1 MLGAALWAQ
10 APAAR
15 PAASKAA
22 AAPAA
27 AKPAQAKAAAAAV
40 PAAKTAAKPG
50 APAAAAKPAAAAPA
64 APAADPVVFAAGS
77 KKMTRSEFEDLMQNL
92 PENLKTQMGGNTP
105 ESRRRLAVQLGEIMT
120 YADEAR
126 KLHLAD
132 KPSVK
137 VQLFLQQEST
147 LASLLYQ
154 HLAETKMPAEA
165 DVAAWYDAHKSEY
178 ENAKARHILIR
189 FQGSRVPLKT
199 GQKDLTE
206 AEALA
211 KTQAL
216 RERIAKG
223 EDFAA
228 VAKAE
233 SDDTGSGA
241 QGGDLGS
248 FGRGRMVPVF
258 EQAAFSLPV
267 GELSQPV
274 KSPFGYHLIQVQ
286 ERSSKPLAEVKA
298 DIVKKLTTENAQ
310 KAMESYKQAAKATL
324 DEAYFGAPSASPA
337 AAPAKAPA
345 AAPAKTPQQ

>member
-15 PAASKAA
+15 PAAPRA
-22 AAPAA
+22 AAPTVA
-27 AKPAQAKAAAAAV
+27 AKPAQAK
-40 PAAKTAAKPG
+40 T
-50 APAAAAKPAAAAPA
+50 AAAKPAAAAASAGTA
-64 APAADPVVFAAGS
+64 AAEASTNPVVFSAGS
-77 KKMTRSEFEDLMQNL
+77 KKMTRSEFDDLMQNL
-92 PENLKTQMGGNTP
+92 PENLKSQMGGNTP
-105 ESRRRLAVQLGEIMT
+105 ESRRRLAEQLGEIMT

-154 HLAETKMPAEA
+154 HLSETKKPTDAE
-165 DVAAWYDAHKSEY
+165 VTAWYDAHKSEF
-178 ENAKARHILIR
+178 ESAKARHILIR
-189 FQGSRVPLKT
+189 FQGSRVPLKPD
-199 GQKDLTE
+199 QKDLTE

-216 RERIAKG
+216 RDRIAKG

-258 EQAAFSLPV
+258 EQAAFSLPI

-286 ERSSKPLAEVKA
+286 ERGAKPLAEVKSE
-298 DIVKKLTTENAQ
+298 IEKRLTTENAQ
-310 KAMESYKQAAKATL
+310 KAMEAYKNAAKATL
-324 DEAYFGAPSASPA
+324 DESYFGAPA
-337 AAPAKAPA
+337 AEPVKP
-345 AAPAKTPQQ
+345 PQQ

>member
-10 APAAR
+10 APATR
-15 PAASKAA
+15 PAAPKA
-22 AAPAA
+22 AAPAVA
-27 AKPAQAKAAAAAV
+27 AKPAQAKA
-40 PAAKTAAKPG
+40 P
-50 APAAAAKPAAAAPA
+50 AAKPAAAAA
-64 APAADPVVFAAGS
+64 SADPVVFSAGS
-77 KKMTRSEFEDLMQNL
+77 KKMTRSEFDGLMQNL
-92 PENLKTQMGGNTP
+92 PENLKSQMGGNTP
-105 ESRRRLAVQLGEIMT
+105 ESRRRLAEQLGEIMT

-132 KPSVK
+132 QPAAK

-154 HLAETKMPAEA
+154 HLSETKKPTDAE
-165 DVAAWYDAHKSEY
+165 VAAWYDAHKSEF
-178 ENAKARHILIR
+178 ESAKARHILVR
-189 FQGSRVPLKT
+189 FQGSRVPLKPN
-199 GQKDLTE
+199 QKDLTD

-216 RERIAKG
+216 RDRIVKG

-286 ERSSKPLAEVKA
+286 ERGAKPLAEVKA
-298 DIVKKLTTENAQ
+298 EIQKRLTTENAQ
-310 KAMESYKQAAKATL
+310 KAMEAYKSAAKATL
-324 DEAYFGAPSASPA
+324 DESYFG
-337 AAPAKAPA
+337 APA
-345 AAPAKTPQQ
+345 AAPVQPPQP

>member
-1 MLGAALWAQ
+1 MVGAALWAQ

-15 PAASKAA
+15 PAAPKAVA
-22 AAPAA
+22 TPAA
-27 AKPAQAKAAAAAV
+27 AKPAQAKAAAAR
-40 PAAKTAAKPG
+40 
-50 APAAAAKPAAAAPA
+50 PAAAAASAKPAAAST
-64 APAADPVVFAAGS
+64 DPVVFAAGS
-77 KKMTRSEFEDLMQNL
+77 KKMTRSEFDDLMQNL
-92 PENLKTQMGGNTP
+92 PENLKSQMGGNTP
-105 ESRRRLAVQLGEIMT
+105 ESRRRLAEQLGEIMT

-137 VQLFLQQEST
+137 VQMFLQQEST

-154 HLAETKMPAEA
+154 HLAETKKPT
-165 DVAAWYDAHKSEY
+165 DVEVTAWYDAHKSEF
-178 ENAKARHILIR
+178 ESAKARHILIR
-189 FQGSRVPLKT
+189 FQGSRVPLKPN
-199 GQKDLTE
+199 QKDLTE

-216 RERIAKG
+216 RDRIAKG

-258 EQAAFSLPV
+258 EQAAFSLPI

-286 ERSSKPLAEVKA
+286 ERGAKPLAEVKA
-298 DIVKKLTTENAQ
+298 EIEKRLTTENAKQ
-310 KAMESYKQAAKATL
+310 AMDAYKSAAKATL
-324 DEAYFGAPSASPA
+324 DESYFGAPA
-337 AAPAKAPA
+337 AEPAKAP
-345 AAPAKTPQQ
+345 QQ